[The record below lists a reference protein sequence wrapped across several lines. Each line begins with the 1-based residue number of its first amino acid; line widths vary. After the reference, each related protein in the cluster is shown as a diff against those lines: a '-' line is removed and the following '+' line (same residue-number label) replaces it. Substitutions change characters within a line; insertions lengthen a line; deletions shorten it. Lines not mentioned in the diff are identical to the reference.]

1 MGLVL
6 SIDRTDALLVLF
18 FHVICFKIEKNTNCC
33 QFYFL
38 SDRLFFLF
46 FVKGAGSD
54 YKFTSRIICASESTD
69 SDPWIMYL
77 CID

>member
-6 SIDRTDALLVLF
+6 SIDRTDALLVLY

-38 SDRLFFLF
+38 SDRLFFSFL
-46 FVKGAGSD
+46 
-54 YKFTSRIICASESTD
+54 
-69 SDPWIMYL
+69 
-77 CID
+77 